1 MRDNT
6 LLALVAVILL
16 GGYALLPWADQSS
29 RSVALGALAGLVG
42 GHLNGARKAQP
53 D

>member
-6 LLALVAVILL
+6 LLALVAAILL
-16 GGYALLPWADQSS
+16 GAYALLPWADQSS

-42 GHLNGARKAQP
+42 GHLNGARRAG
-53 D
+53 